1 MFLPREHPT
10 SSCAL
15 LGSSFPC
22 CCCFRLNFYEV
33 VFPHFTCASLF
44 FIRSSLPGEAARS
57 RVPALPNTLSSVKT
71 WVVFE
76 KHCNRSKKKVQHYK
90 ENLLCFYDGDR
101 CWAWGLMPGKSGLK
115 QSDKDRMCFFI
126 LSLWW
131 ESYLTLRWT
140 WGKFV
145 AGQVMWWCWNYV
157 DIPISLGTS
166 LGIIIN
172 NMLLLHNAKI
182 QLNP

>member
-44 FIRSSLPGEAARS
+44 FLFVRPSRGKRRDPVYLPCQT
-57 RVPALPNTLSSVKT
+57 PCLPWRRGWCLRNIAIGAK
-71 WVVFE
+71 
-76 KHCNRSKKKVQHYK
+76 KKKKVQHYK

-101 CWAWGLMPGKSGLK
+101 RWAWGLMPGKSGHK
-115 QSDKDRMCFFI
+115 QSDKDRMCFFF

-140 WGKFV
+140 
-145 AGQVMWWCWNYV
+145 
-157 DIPISLGTS
+157 
-166 LGIIIN
+166 
-172 NMLLLHNAKI
+172 
-182 QLNP
+182 